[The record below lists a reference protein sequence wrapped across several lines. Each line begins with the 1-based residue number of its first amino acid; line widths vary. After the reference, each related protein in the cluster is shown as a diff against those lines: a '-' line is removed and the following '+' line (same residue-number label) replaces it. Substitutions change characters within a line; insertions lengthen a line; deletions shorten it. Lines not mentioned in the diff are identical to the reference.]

1 MADYQKV
8 NVIRL
13 WAYRKSGDCFNEETF
28 TTVEKAVKEAERLLD
43 LEGKYYES
51 IYISTEEEQDEDGL
65 TGDHNMIWLNGKFI
79 D

>member
-1 MADYQKV
+1 MKKFQVTGMSCAV
-8 NVIRL
+8 C
-13 WAYRKSGDCFNEETF
+13 A